1 MAKYVPLSAA
11 EENNDS
17 SIFASI
23 GAGLA
28 SGLIKTVEGV
38 VSLGAELVD
47 YGADSNT
54 AADVEQFFDK
64 INIFEDTAQDRV
76 AGKLVEVFT
85 QIGIPGGIGFKAA
98 TKLADKALKA
108 KKAGTYA
115 NLKSKNVTLAAAK
128 ADQLNKAAKTK
139 RFAAGV
145 FGGATGETFVADVE
159 EIGTFG
165 DFFDGPTA
173 IDSSELEGR
182 DEAGRRLLNRI
193 KFGSESLLLTPF
205 VYGVGKGG
213 KALAKRGQELAYSDS
228 AFERWVNK
236 YIGSPFRPEGDLPR
250 PVFEAEMAK
259 QGLKARDT
267 FRAKELVTNITKEV
281 DKIYPSSGKFFDS
294 STNAEQKNFYK
305 QLNDVLFEG
314 DLNKPINPGAK
325 DGLIRSLKDKKV
337 GEEAIGTITSNL
349 DAARNEFT
357 NLISI
362 LERNA
367 EGKISAGAKDLQKIM
382 KERIEGWLGGTY
394 RIFQRPK
401 GLFKL
406 FQQFKPTDE
415 AYVNAINVFRR
426 YLAKTDPNAP
436 KDKNGNLLNLEQTST
451 GQFVPEG
458 TKYYEQAKFAV
469 DDIINQ
475 VQVKKK
481 PGGLP
486 DVAYQ
491 DKTGMLKTKSF
502 EKAKGR
508 GSKVFRELFGEIQD
522 PRYSIFN
529 AMTNLSAV
537 ARTATYFDN
546 VAAQNA
552 KVQQGGGRGFFWDS
566 EELGKAAVNSPVTG
580 IQMVKID
587 EVLQKLPGGNTIVSP
602 LSGKWTT
609 KEIADGIKNANDI
622 GAGLTS
628 VIRGREGANPAE
640 KAATWFYRNLLLFP
654 KGISQMAKT
663 IFSIPTH
670 LRNFFSA
677 GAFAGAN
684 GILFEGLTNPG
695 LLKKAFAEGIDTSAL
710 FKLGPGSPEAQA
722 AYRELLE
729 LGVVNSQVQIG
740 DLIGLLKTATGDP
753 GVVSTDTILKPF
765 MSKLKKLG
773 DFFQGKYVAEDDT
786 WKITNYVVELDRLK
800 QGAVKQGVEL
810 TPEAIQGLKR
820 EAANIVKNTV
830 PNYAYVGS
838 VVKTARI
845 LPIGNFMSFPSEIIR
860 TTTNIA
866 EQGLK
871 EMKHS
876 RPTKGSNVT
885 PYVVDAET
893 GQLVKND
900 NVMYG
905 TGFKRLSGMATTLTV
920 VPAAAV
926 EGAKWIYDV
935 SEDEIQ
941 ALRQF
946 VPEWSKNSTLIPIR
960 TDDDELRYID
970 FSHSNAYD
978 VIARPFRTLTN
989 NIIAGEATD
998 QTLLSGFVNGVNEA
1012 GAEIMNPFISESI
1025 WTEAVTDLTVR
1036 GGRTQ
1041 EGRQL
1046 YTEQTPAGNK
1056 AAIRFLHLGQALA
1069 PSYKQFQRL
1078 GQAAFGT
1085 PDKRGEVLNIGPE
1098 LAGFM
1103 GLRPIKVDPL
1113 ASMGFKIAEYQTGI
1127 RNARREFTGGYFGI
1141 LRGGRI
1147 KPNDVIQAYYN
1158 SNRARFLVQQ
1168 EMNKNINAANILG
1181 VDNNRLRREFKD
1193 RQLSDETFRNLARGK
1208 FEPYFP
1214 SDDIQERFQEI
1225 ARNLGDPNVFREVA
1239 STLRLMSGEF
1249 RSLPLGG
1256 AFDVELNDY
1265 LFEDIVTPPLP
1276 NLPQPT
1282 VNTQA
1287 NVQNVDPT
1295 TNLTSTE
1302 TALLSPEEQVIRQR
1316 LRRT

>member
-1 MAKYVPLSAA
+1 MAKYVPLSSA

-17 SIFASI
+17 SIFASV
-23 GAGLA
+23 GAGLV

-64 INIFEDTAQDRV
+64 INVFEDTAQDRV
-76 AGKLVEVFT
+76 AGKLTEVFT

-128 ADQLNKAAKTK
+128 ADELNKAAKTK

-213 KALAKRGQELAYSDS
+213 KALATRGKELAYSDS

-236 YIGSPFRPEGDLPR
+236 YIGSPFRPRGDLPQE
-250 PVFEAEMAK
+250 VFEAEMAK

-325 DGLIRSLKDKKV
+325 DALIKTLKNKEV
-337 GEEAIGTITSNL
+337 GEEAIGRITSNL

-394 RIFQRPK
+394 RIFQQPK

-415 AYVNAINVFRR
+415 AYVNAINLFRR
-426 YLAKTDPNAP
+426 YLAKTDKGRKTAFDP
-436 KDKNGNLLNLEQTST
+436 D
-451 GQFVPEG
+451 G
-458 TKYYEQAKFAV
+458 TEYYEQAKFAV

-491 DKTGMLKTKSF
+491 DKTGMTKTKSF

-537 ARTATYFDN
+537 ARTATYFDD
-546 VAAQNA
+546 VVAQNA

-566 EELGKAAVNSPVTG
+566 EELAKAAVNSPGTG
-580 IQMVKID
+580 IQIVKVDDVI
-587 EVLQKLPGGNTIVSP
+587 QKLPGGNTIVSP
-602 LSGKWTT
+602 LSGKFTT

-684 GILFEGLTNPG
+684 GIFFEGLTNPG

-710 FKLGPGSPEAQA
+710 LKLGPGSAEAQA

-753 GVVSTDTILKPF
+753 GVVNTDTILRPF

-773 DFFQGKYVAEDDT
+773 SFFQGKYVAEDDT

-800 QGAVKQGVEL
+800 QAAVKQGIEV
-810 TPEAIQGLKR
+810 TPEVIQGLKQ

-920 VPAAAV
+920 VPAVAV
-926 EGAKWIYDV
+926 EGAKAIYDV
-935 SEDEIQ
+935 TEDEIQ

-1036 GGRTQ
+1036 GGRTS

-1046 YTEQTPAGNK
+1046 YTDQTPAGNK

-1085 PDKRGEVLNIGPE
+1085 PDKRGDVLNIGPE

-1147 KPNDVIQAYYN
+1147 KPNDVIQAFYN

-1168 EMNKNINAANILG
+1168 EMNKNISAANILG
-1181 VDNNRLRREFKD
+1181 VNNNRLRTEFKD
-1193 RQLSDETFRNLARGK
+1193 RQLSDATFRNLARGK

-1214 SDDIQERFQEI
+1214 SDDIQERFREI
-1225 ARNLGDPNVFREVA
+1225 ANNLGDPNIFREVE
-1239 STLRLMSGEF
+1239 STLRLMSSEF

-1256 AFDVELNDY
+1256 SFDVELNDY
-1265 LFEDIVTPPLP
+1265 LFEDIATPPLP

-1287 NVQNVDPT
+1287 NVGNINPT

-1316 LRRT
+1316 LRRTT